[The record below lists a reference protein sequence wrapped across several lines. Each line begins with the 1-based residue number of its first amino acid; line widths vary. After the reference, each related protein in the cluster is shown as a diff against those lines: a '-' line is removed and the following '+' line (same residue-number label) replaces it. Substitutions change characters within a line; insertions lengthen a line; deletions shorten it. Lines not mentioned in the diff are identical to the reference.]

1 MYFVAFF
8 VGDKKSY
15 YYEAFLINVGLIE
28 ISYFNVLLNL
38 KLYLL
43 SIHKGL

>member
-1 MYFVAFF
+1 MVCGSTFS
-8 VGDKKSY
+8 VGVVL
-15 YYEAFLINVGLIE
+15 FINVGLVE